1 MCSANSMEHSYTQLR
16 AGMVGGLNP
25 IPTPPQPMQTSL
37 WKCTPV
43 NLCLLRNCWRAC
55 FYVITSESCFMCAEW
70 LPYTLAVQN
79 TLQQLGLHTVHNQS
93 TPLRV
98 EVMTSTHP
106 AHPAFNL
113 FFFLFY
119 AELHIPWLL
128 NARGTFGEWGKQLK
142 LLQLIV
148 AKDSRESTLH
158 GPVSIHPFW
167 RCSTVTSCVSWVLH
181 LRVLNMTT
189 SFVPSHSP

>member
-70 LPYTLAVQN
+70 LAYTLAVQN

-113 FFFLFY
+113 FFFPFLRGAAHSLA
-119 AELHIPWLL
+119 AECQRSI
-128 NARGTFGEWGKQLK
+128 WGVGK
-142 LLQLIV
+142 
-148 AKDSRESTLH
+148 
-158 GPVSIHPFW
+158 
-167 RCSTVTSCVSWVLH
+167 
-181 LRVLNMTT
+181 TT
-189 SFVPSHSP
+189 ETPTAHSGQRF